1 MSKKTEEY
9 GSWKSPITA
18 DLIVEGTVG
27 LGGLTWDGD
36 NIYWTEGRS
45 SEAGRSVI
53 VRLTP
58 DNQLSDV
65 TPQSFNIRTR
75 VHEYGGGSYIVNQ
88 GTVYFFHAFKLSST
102 FGCEDVRCRTKI
114 VGRTAGIF
122 GLE

>member
-1 MSKKTEEY
+1 M
-9 GSWKSPITA
+9 KSPITA

-75 VHEYGGGSYIVNQ
+75 GS
-88 GTVYFFHAFKLSST
+88 
-102 FGCEDVRCRTKI
+102 
-114 VGRTAGIF
+114 
-122 GLE
+122 